1 MYNEKSTK
9 HKHTHLDLNIFAVD
23 HLNNT
28 HNIIKDQTQFLTVIW
43 KDNNTNLMSKL
54 STNRK
59 TIEDWRN

>member
-43 KDNNTNLMSKL
+43 KDKKQT
-54 STNRK
+54 
-59 TIEDWRN
+59 